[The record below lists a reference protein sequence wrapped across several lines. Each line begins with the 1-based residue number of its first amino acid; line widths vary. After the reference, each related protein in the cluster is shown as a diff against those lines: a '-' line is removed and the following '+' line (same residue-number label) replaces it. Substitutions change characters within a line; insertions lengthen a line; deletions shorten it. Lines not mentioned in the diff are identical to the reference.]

1 MAFNLIDLVQDQISG
16 QLVKQASGM
25 LGESE
30 SGITKAL
37 GGVFPAVLGSLINKG
52 TDESTADSMFD
63 LVKSVD
69 PGILGNIGGALGG
82 ATDDKPDS
90 IMNLGTG
97 LLSSLMGDKLGGA
110 VDLVSKLGGIKSGSA
125 MSLFKMAT
133 PFLMGLISKKVASD
147 GMGLSGFMS
156 LLTDQKDSVSKMLP
170 AGMGSLMGLSGLMG
184 SAKDTLKRTASTTT
198 LAVTEAATTVGSKT
212 SSVTAGTAD
221 ATKRSANGL
230 FKWLIPALLALGAIY
245 FLTQSKM
252 CKETAVGDAMEATLE
267 KGTELTGDAVGAT
280 ADLASDAMEATG
292 ELATDAGEAVV
303 GGAQVIGDGVSA
315 VFGNVN
321 EAAKTALSKISFAAG
336 SVGTQM
342 MDFISGGTTGSP
354 TFSFTNLNFESR
366 SANFSGETGEEVDNL
381 ASILKAYPDVKVRI
395 DAHTDSDGDEI
406 ANRKLATDRANAVK
420 ARLEAGGIAADRIYA
435 EGLRESSPIAD
446 NATAEGKAKNR
457 RIEVTIV
464 K

>member
-16 QLVKQASGM
+16 QLVKQASVM

-30 SGITKAL
+30 SGITKSL
-37 GGVFPAVLGSLINKG
+37 GGVFPAVLGSLIIKG

-69 PGILGNIGGALGG
+69 PAILGNIGG

-90 IMNLGTG
+90 IMNIGTG

-133 PFLMGLISKKVASD
+133 PFLIGLISKKVASE

-156 LLTDQKDSVSKMLP
+156 LLTDQKDSIGKMLP
-170 AGMGSLMGLSGLMG
+170 AGMGSLMGLSRLMG
-184 SAKDTLKRTASTTT
+184 SAKDTPEGTVSSATSTVTGAAS
-198 LAVTEAATTVGSKT
+198 AVGSKA
-212 SSVTAGTAD
+212 SSVTTATAD
-221 ATKRSANGL
+221 VTKSNTNGL
-230 FKWLIPALLALGAIY
+230 FKWLIPALLILGAIY
-245 FLTQSKM
+245 FVTQSKM
-252 CKETAVGDAMEATLE
+252 CKETAVGNAMGATLE
-267 KGTELTGDAVGAT
+267 KGTELTGDEVGAT
-280 ADLASDAMEATG
+280 TDLATDTIEATG
-292 ELATDAGEAVV
+292 ELAEDAGQDVAE
-303 GGAQVIGDGVSA
+303 GAQAIGDGVSA

-321 EAAKTALSKISFAAG
+321 EAAKMPLSRISFAAG
-336 SVGTQM
+336 SLGTQM
-342 MDFISGGTTGSP
+342 MDFINEGASGTP
-354 TFSFTNLNFESR
+354 TFSFTNLNFESG
-366 SANFSGETGEEVDNL
+366 SANFSGETGEEVGNL

-406 ANRKLATDRANAVK
+406 ANQKLSAARANAVK
-420 ARLEAGGIAADRIYA
+420 IRLEAGGIATDRIFA
-435 EGLRESSPIAD
+435 KGFGESSPIAE
-446 NATAEGKAKNR
+446 NTTAEGKAENR